1 MNDSL
6 AKVRSLLD
14 VRSLAVLGA
23 LAMPTVTACNGP
35 GFEDPVDPGPSDTT
49 PTPTDVED
57 PTPPDPSMDPELTD
71 PEVTD
76 PETSGPVD
84 ADGDG
89 YIDIVDPSGELSA
102 EWQREL
108 DGRVIDYSAALR
120 VASLRLRGTLPTLV
134 EIRYVAG
141 APEPRVAYEQLI
153 DQMLDEPAFHQRM
166 IDFFRD
172 TFRMGGGELD
182 SAPVFAAQLVAEG
195 RDFTEVFT
203 ATEGT
208 CPTYD
213 RDTDTFTAADC
224 DNGVPQHAGL
234 LTHPGIMRHYASNLA
249 FRRVRFVQEVFACTP
264 FPAEVGGNVD
274 VGGEAPYT
282 APWPFESISGEDNGG
297 RVDFH
302 DTSSVICANCH
313 ATMNHI
319 APLFGRFAED
329 GTWQDDFAVMLPLDG
344 SPTAVRTDWLPDDE
358 GTGWRFGV
366 PARNL
371 SELGVALAADPEVE
385 RCAVT
390 RVWNW
395 AMGHGDVIASVEVV
409 PDAVTD
415 SIVTTYATSGHDLR
429 EVVRAVFTSGDFVSF

>member
-1 MNDSL
+1 MTTLFEVRKL
-6 AKVRSLLD
+6 ALG
-14 VRSLAVLGA
+14 GA
-23 LAMPTVTACNGP
+23 LLALSACGGP
-35 GFEDPVDPGPSDTT
+35 GFEETPADTT
-49 PTPTDVED
+49 PTPVDTEMPTPED
-57 PTPPDPSMDPELTD
+57 PTVPDPSDPGLEDPEPT
-71 PEVTD
+71 
-76 PETSGPVD
+76 GPVD

-89 YIDIVDPSGELSA
+89 YIDVVDPSGTLSP
-102 EWQREL
+102 EWQAEL
-108 DGRVIDYSAALR
+108 EERVVDYSAALR
-120 VASLRLRGTLPTLV
+120 IASLRLRGTLPTIV

-141 APEPRVAYEQLI
+141 APDARVAYEQLI
-153 DQMLDEPAFHQRM
+153 DQMLEDPRFHQRM

-195 RDFTEVFT
+195 RDFTEIFT

-213 RDTDTFTAADC
+213 GETDTFTAADC
-224 DNGVPQHAGL
+224 DNGVPMHAGL
-234 LTHPGIMRHYASNLA
+234 LTHPGIMQHYASNLA

-264 FPAEVGGNVD
+264 FPAETGGNLD

-297 RVDFH
+297 RIDFH

-319 APLFGRFAED
+319 APLFGRFADD
-329 GTWQDDFAVMLPLDG
+329 GSWQDDFVVTLPLDG
-344 SPTAVRTDWLPDDE
+344 TPTAVRTDWLPDDE
-358 GTGWRFGV
+358 ATAWRLGV

-371 SELGVALAADPEVE
+371 PELGTALAVDPEVE
-385 RCAVT
+385 RCSVT

-395 AMGHGDVIASVEVV
+395 AMGHGDVIATVDVV
-409 PDAVTD
+409 PDVVTQP
-415 SIVTTYATSGHDLR
+415 IVDEYVASGHDLR
-429 EVVRAVFTSGDFVSF
+429 AVVRAVFTSADFVRF

>member
-1 MNDSL
+1 MSSRVSIPVALAALSL
-6 AKVRSLLD
+6 A
-14 VRSLAVLGA
+14 
-23 LAMPTVTACNGP
+23 ACNAP
-35 GFEDPVDPGPSDTT
+35 SFEVPVDPVDPVDPPADPMDPADPADPGAPM
-49 PTPTDVED
+49 D
-57 PTPPDPSMDPELTD
+57 PTGAT
-71 PEVTD
+71 
-76 PETSGPVD
+76 D

-89 YIDIVDPSGELSA
+89 YLDVVDPSGELSP
-102 EWQREL
+102 EWEAALGERE
-108 DGRVIDYSAALR
+108 VDYSAALR
-120 VASLRLRGTLPTLV
+120 TASLRLRGVLPTLV

-141 APEPRVAYEQLI
+141 APEPRVAYEQLLAQFLEDARFTFRI
-153 DQMLDEPAFHQRM
+153 R
-166 IDFFRD
+166 DFFRD

-182 SAPVFAAQLVAEG
+182 SAPLFAAQLVVEG
-195 RDFTEVFT
+195 RDFTELFT
-203 ATEGT
+203 ATEGN
-208 CPTYD
+208 CPSFD
-213 RDTDTFTAADC
+213 GAAGTFTAADC
-224 DNGVPQHAGL
+224 ESGAPAEAGI
-234 LTHPGIMRHYASNLA
+234 LTNPAVMRQFDSNLA
-249 FRRVRFVQEVFACTP
+249 FRRVRWVQEVFACAP
-264 FPAEVGGNVD
+264 FPAETGSITD
-274 VGGEAPYT
+274 VGGAAPYT
-282 APWPFESISGEDNGG
+282 APWPFESIAGDDNGG

-371 SELGVALAADPEVE
+371 SELGVALAADPDVE

-415 SIVTTYATSGHDLR
+415 SIVTTYVASGHDLR

>member
-1 MNDSL
+1 MKTL
-6 AKVRSLLD
+6 IKVRG
-14 VRSLAVLGA
+14 LAVSWLASSGA
-23 LAMPTVTACNGP
+23 VLALSACGGP
-35 GFEDPVDPGPSDTT
+35 GFEEMPADRT
-49 PTPTDVED
+49 PTPVDTDSPADD
-57 PTPPDPSMDPELTD
+57 PTVPDPSMDPEPTGPDGTD
-71 PEVTD
+71 PAPT
-76 PETSGPVD
+76 GPVD

-89 YIDIVDPSGELSA
+89 YIDVVDPSGTLSP
-102 EWQREL
+102 EWQAEL
-108 DGRVIDYSAALR
+108 AERVVDYSAALR
-120 VASLRLRGTLPTLV
+120 IASLRLRGTLPTLV

-141 APEPRVAYEQLI
+141 APEPREAYEQLV
-153 DQMLDEPAFHQRM
+153 DQMLEDPRFHQRM

-195 RDFTEVFT
+195 RDFTEIFT

-213 RDTDTFTAADC
+213 GETDTFTAADC
-224 DNGVPQHAGL
+224 DNGVPMHAGL
-234 LTHPGIMRHYASNLA
+234 LTHPGIMQHYASNLA

-264 FPAEVGGNVD
+264 FPAETGGNLD

-297 RVDFH
+297 RIDFH

-329 GTWQDDFAVMLPLDG
+329 GSWQDDFVVTLPLDET
-344 SPTAVRTDWLPDDE
+344 PTALRTDWLPDDE
-358 GTGWRFGV
+358 ATAWRLGV

-371 SELGVALAADPEVE
+371 PELGTALAIDPEVE

-395 AMGHGDVIASVEVV
+395 AMGHGDVIASVDVV
-409 PDAVTD
+409 PDVVTQP
-415 SIVTTYATSGHDLR
+415 IVDEYVASGHDLR
-429 EVVRAVFTSGDFVSF
+429 AAVRAVFTSNDFVSF

>member
-1 MNDSL
+1 MNDRFAKL
-6 AKVRSLLD
+6 AL
-14 VRSLAVLGA
+14 LGA
-23 LAMPTVTACNGP
+23 LTLPTAACQGP
-35 GFEDPVDPGPSDTT
+35 SFEDPAEPTDTT
-49 PTPTDVED
+49 PRA
-57 PTPPDPSMDPELTD
+57 PDDLAPAMPELPTSPAD
-71 PEVTD
+71 DEVVGSA
-76 PETSGPVD
+76 PPGPVD

-89 YIDIVDPSGELSA
+89 YIDIPDTSGELSE

-108 DGRVIDYSAALR
+108 EGRVVDYSAALR
-120 VASLRLRGTLPTLV
+120 AASLRLRGTLPSLV

-141 APEPRVAYEQLI
+141 APTPRVAYEQLV
-153 DQMLDEPAFHQRM
+153 DQMLEDPAFHQRM

-172 TFRMGGGELD
+172 TFRMGGDSLE

-195 RDFTEVFT
+195 RDFTELFT
-203 ATEGT
+203 AREGT

-213 RDTDTFTAADC
+213 AETDTFTAVDC

-234 LTHPGIMRHYASNLA
+234 LTHPGVMRHFSSNLA

-264 FPAEVGGNVD
+264 FPAELGGNTD
-274 VGGEAPYT
+274 VGGEAPYM
-282 APWPFESISGEDNGG
+282 APWPFESISGADNGG

-329 GTWQDDFAVMLPLDG
+329 GTWQDDFAVSLPLDG
-344 SPTAVRTDWLPDDE
+344 APAAVRTDWLPDDE
-358 GTGWRFGV
+358 GTAWRFGV

-371 SELGVALAADPEVE
+371 PELGAALAADPDVE

-395 AMGHGDVIASVEVV
+395 AMGHGDVITAVEIV

-415 SIVTTYATSGHDLR
+415 PLVADYVASGHDLR